1 MNYLTTFII
10 GTSIFVSLPHLY
22 GFLSVKK
29 GYHDYSFKTYLIITP
44 LYFGMM
50 SMLAVYISKEYHK
63 SIRES
68 LFITSLIS
76 ILLIFSLVY
85 FILRKD
91 YKPYKLYD
99 NQEWIRYIFF
109 NGLAHLFVF
118 NIILSFLFQLF

>member
-1 MNYLTTFII
+1 MDYLTAFII
-10 GTSIFVSLPHLY
+10 GTSIFVSLPHLL
-22 GFLSVKK
+22 GFLSAKK
-29 GYHDYSFKTYLIITP
+29 GYHDYSFTTYLILAP
-44 LYFGMM
+44 LYFGIM
-50 SMLAVYISKEYHK
+50 SMLAVYISKKHNK

-76 ILLIFSLVY
+76 ILLVVSLVY

-99 NQEWIRYIFF
+99 NQGWMRYIFY

-118 NIILSFLFQLF
+118 NVIISFIFQLF